1 LIKLEALKWKQ
12 EQEIM
17 TAEINKNRLFIASCL
32 ALTVTAMTF
41 AIRAGILGQL
51 SQNFALSDTEL
62 GWINAMAFLG
72 FPIATMFG
80 GLLYNFL
87 GAKKL
92 VLIAFVGHI
101 IGLLLTMSAEGF
113 WTLLISSFFIGFAN
127 GAVEAGCN
135 PLITDMYHK
144 NKTTMLNRFHV
155 WFPGGIVIGALISK
169 TMTDMSFGWQAQIAI
184 MLIPTVIYGYL
195 ILSQKFPISENI
207 ETSTGTNIKAL
218 FSPLFLF
225 MAFCMT
231 LTATSELGTQ
241 QWIERILGA
250 SGASPMLMM
259 AMITGVMAVGRYFA
273 GPIINKFNPAGVLL
287 YSAIVTTLGIYSM
300 SIATGNMVY
309 VSALLFA
316 LGVTYFWPTMI
327 GFVAENIP
335 QSGALGMSM
344 LGGAGMFAVSMWNPV
359 IGGWI
364 DNARQQA
371 LAVNSTPEVAEL
383 AAGQA
388 TLANLSLFPLVLVF
402 AFIGLVLFMRKQR
415 LQQSAAVWHQIK

>member
-1 LIKLEALKWKQ
+1 MSE
-12 EQEIM
+12 
-17 TAEINKNRLFIASCL
+17 EINKNKLFIASCL

-51 SQNFALSDTEL
+51 SVDFGLSDTQL
-62 GWINAMAFLG
+62 GWVNAMAFLG

-92 VLIAFVGHI
+92 ILIAFIGHLL
-101 IGLLLTMSAEGF
+101 GLFLTITAGGF
-113 WTLLISSFFIGFAN
+113 WALLISSFCIGFAN

-135 PLITDMYHK
+135 PLIADMYHK

-169 TMTDMSFGWQAQIAI
+169 FMTDMSFGWQAQIAV
-184 MLIPTVIYGYL
+184 MLVPTIIYGYL
-195 ILSQKFPISENI
+195 IVSQKFPETDNI
-207 ETSTGTNIKAL
+207 DTSTSNNIKAL

-231 LTATSELGTQ
+231 LTTTSELGTQ
-241 QWIERILGA
+241 QWIERILGS
-250 SGASPMLMM
+250 SGASPMLIM
-259 AMITGVMAVGRYFA
+259 AMITGVMAIGRFFA
-273 GPIINKFNPAGVLL
+273 GPIIHKLNPSGVLL
-287 YSAIVTTLGIYSM
+287 YSAVVTTLGIYLM
-300 SIATGNMVY
+300 SIATGHMVY

-316 LGVTYFWPTMI
+316 LGVTYFWPTMV

-335 QSGALGMSM
+335 ESGALGMSM
-344 LGGAGMFAVSMWNPV
+344 LGGIGMFAVSMWNPI
-359 IGGWI
+359 IGHWI
-364 DNARQQA
+364 DEAREQA
-371 LAVNSTPEVAEL
+371 LANTTPELAEL

-388 TLANLSLFPLVLVF
+388 TLANLAIFPFVLIF
-402 AFIGLVLFMRKQR
+402 AFSALVVVMRKK
-415 LQQSAAVWHQIK
+415 SSK